1 MWRFLLLLTLAQFVA
16 AGTIE
21 IQVCSYYIE
30 KGEISKSGR
39 LTSTWGPSDKNKVV
53 FEMSKTE
60 HGGISLSEDSGGYM
74 FHKLQAL
81 TQTELVPFPG
91 PVYTKQLIFV
101 IDSGDEPITSDR
113 IIFRFEERILVD
125 SSKHLY
131 EINHFAMNKQELH
144 KNYGI
149 TRGGLD
155 LNTVDPK
162 GDAKFI
168 YAQDDSMVFYWNFYF
183 YEEKEPESS
192 EIDHVYRDTRSNISA
207 PFVYAVQYQDYD
219 KTLTFDRIAQ
229 DKTFEIPIISGKLRS
244 QTKEIGRTF
253 QNDLIC
259 ILLPQNYDGNTLKV
273 ELVVS
278 NRLRISSAQGMETTR
293 YAAHVKELEF
303 LPDDVIQVKLPVE
316 WPGEIYETEK
326 GFSIGRK
333 DEGKLVFNPDIG
345 DQYITI
351 RPIKIQ

>member
-16 AGTIE
+16 AGSIE
-21 IQVCSYYIE
+21 IQVCRYDIK
-30 KGEISKSGR
+30 KGKVSESGQ
-39 LTSTWGPSDKNKVV
+39 LTRSWGPSEKNRAV
-53 FEMSKTE
+53 FEMNETD
-60 HGGISLSEDSGGYM
+60 HGGTSLSVSEDGYM
-74 FHKLQAL
+74 FHKLQSM
-81 TQTELVPFPG
+81 THTELVPFPQ
-91 PVYTKQLIFV
+91 PAFEKTLIFV
-101 IDSGDEPITSDR
+101 IDNGDKPITSDH

-131 EINHFAMNKQELH
+131 EINHFAMNKHELH
-144 KNYGI
+144 KKYGI
-149 TRGGLD
+149 TSGGLD

-168 YAQDDSMVFYWNFYF
+168 YAQDDSMVFYWNFFF
-183 YEEKEPESS
+183 YDEKEPESS

-229 DKTFEIPIISGKLRS
+229 DKTFEIPIISEKFRS

-259 ILLPQNYDGNTLKV
+259 ILLPQNYYGKTLNV

-278 NRLRISSAQGMETTR
+278 NRLRILSENGLETTR
-293 YAAHVKELEF
+293 YEAHVKELEF

-316 WPGEIYETEK
+316 WPGEIYKTEK